1 MKTALLVFLGGG
13 LGSVARYGMSLLV
26 VRLSAWQH
34 APVLATLS
42 SNVLASLILALAWVG
57 LSGGKMEPSLR
68 FFLVIGFCGGFSTF
82 STFSYETFQLLRQG
96 LWWGAVLN
104 VFASVLLCL
113 AVIWL
118 VYRDR
123 EFIG

>member
-26 VRLSAWQH
+26 VRMSAWQH
-34 APVLATLS
+34 APVLATLL
-42 SNVLASLILALAWVG
+42 SNMLATFILALAWIG
-57 LSGGKMEPSLR
+57 LGGSKMEPTMR
-68 FFLVIGFCGGFSTF
+68 FFLVIGFCSGFSTF

-104 VFASVLLCL
+104 VFVSVMLCL
-113 AVIWL
+113 AVIWV

-123 EFIG
+123 AFIG